1 MKLATALSERAD
13 LQRRISELGG
23 RLNNNARVQDG
34 EKPSEDPQELLS
46 ELNKDFERLEELIA
60 RINHTNNE
68 TKSGDVTLTDL
79 IAKRDCLKQKIGIM
93 RSFLNTAS
101 EKISRYSKTEIRI
114 LSTVSVSELQKELDK
129 LSKELRETDETI
141 QGVNWTTDLIWFLLV
156 VCKGGHDLL
165 RLRMNRTLG
174 NMQSTCGVQLPFRI
188 MYAQ

>member
-13 LQRRISELGG
+13 LQRRIAELGE
-23 RLNNNARVQDG
+23 RLNNNAKVQDG
-34 EKPSEDPQELLS
+34 EKPSEDPNELLA
-46 ELNKDFERLEELIA
+46 ELNKDFERLEELVA

-101 EKISRYSKTEIRI
+101 EKVSRYSKTEIRI
-114 LSTVSVSELQKELDK
+114 LSTVSVSDLQKELDG

-141 QGVNWTTDLIWFLLV
+141 QGLNRTTDLI
-156 VCKGGHDLL
+156 
-165 RLRMNRTLG
+165 
-174 NMQSTCGVQLPFRI
+174 
-188 MYAQ
+188 

>member
-13 LQRRISELGG
+13 LQRRIAELGE
-23 RLNNNARVQDG
+23 RLNNNAKVQDG
-34 EKPSEDPQELLS
+34 EKPSEDPNELLA
-46 ELNKDFERLEELIA
+46 ELNKDFERLEELVA

-101 EKISRYSKTEIRI
+101 EKVSRYSKTEIRI
-114 LSTVSVSELQKELDK
+114 LSTVSVSDLQKELDG

-141 QGVNWTTDLIWFLLV
+141 QGLNWTTDLI
-156 VCKGGHDLL
+156 
-165 RLRMNRTLG
+165 
-174 NMQSTCGVQLPFRI
+174 
-188 MYAQ
+188 

>member
-23 RLNNNARVQDG
+23 RLNNNAKVQDG
-34 EKPSEDPQELLS
+34 EKPSEDPMELLT
-46 ELNKDFERLEELIA
+46 ELNKDFTRLEEFIA

-93 RSFLNTAS
+93 RSFLDKAS
-101 EKISRYSKTEIRI
+101 EKVSRYSKTEIRI
-114 LSTVSVSELQKELDK
+114 LSTVSVSDLQKEVDK

-141 QGVNWTTDLIWFLLV
+141 QGLNWTTDLI
-156 VCKGGHDLL
+156 
-165 RLRMNRTLG
+165 
-174 NMQSTCGVQLPFRI
+174 
-188 MYAQ
+188 